1 MTNFLI
7 PLFASFI
14 FCTLLTPLTI
24 KLFTKKGWLED
35 PLKKQTKTGNATA
48 LYPVPRG
55 GGIPIFISI
64 FLSCLLF
71 LPPDNHLKGILLAA
85 SIALVVG
92 VLDDIKDISP
102 LFRLIINI
110 LTGLIIVASGIRI
123 DFVSNPIGPAGSVL
137 NLGMVGIFITLI
149 WIVWCT
155 NIVGWSAGIEGQ
167 LPGFVSI
174 SAIFI
179 GILALRFSSD
189 VTQWSVI
196 ILAFIIAGS
205 YLGFLPY
212 NFFPQKIMPGYSG
225 KSLAGLFLSILSIL
239 SGAKLATLIFLL
251 GIPMVDAVVVIFRR
265 LANNQ
270 PIYQSDGQHLHH
282 ILLKS
287 GLKRPQIAILYW
299 SFSLILGFISLFL
312 NSRQKF
318 YFLITFVLAAIAL
331 IQQLSWRIGP
341 KSSR

>member
-7 PLFASFI
+7 PLLTSFLI
-14 FCTLLTPLTI
+14 CTALTPLTI

-35 PLKKQTKTGNATA
+35 PVHKQTKTGNATA

-64 FLSCLLF
+64 FLSSLFF
-71 LPPDNHLKGILLAA
+71 LPLDHHLKGILIA
-85 SIALVVG
+85 SILALVIG

-102 LFRLIINI
+102 LFRLLINL
-110 LTGLIIVASGIRI
+110 LTGLIIVASDIRI
-123 DFVSNPIGPAGSVL
+123 NFVSNPFGPAGSVL
-137 NLGMVGIFITLI
+137 NLGIVGTFITLI

-189 VTQWSVI
+189 ITQWSVI
-196 ILAFIIAGS
+196 ILAFIVAGS

-225 KSLAGLFLSILSIL
+225 KSLAGLFLSVLSIL

-251 GIPMVDAVVVIFRR
+251 GIPMVDAIVVIFRR
-265 LANNQ
+265 LINKK

-282 ILLKS
+282 ILLRS
-287 GLKRPQIAILYW
+287 GFSRPQIAILYW
-299 SFSLILGFISLFL
+299 SFSLVLGLISLSL

-318 YFLITFVLAAIAL
+318 YFLITFVLASIAL
-331 IQQLSWRIGP
+331 IQQLSWRTEP
-341 KSSR
+341 KSNR